1 MDSQEYLNQISAKS
15 APVKGGP
22 NMENKV
28 GIAGIIRSKYFMFGA
43 IALGLFI
50 LMAIIGVVLGSN
62 KDDLKTKV
70 EKLKLHIDG
79 TSAVIE
85 SYQPN
90 VKSSILRSQSAS
102 FGTLLSNTNSQ
113 LSKYIEEKYSEKANK
128 ISKNLV
134 EEARTNQ
141 DALDA
146 ELFEAKINGNLD
158 RVYAHKMAYEISL
171 LTTEEASIIR
181 ATKDETLSE
190 ILSQSYDSLEKLYDG
205 FNDFSETK

>member
-22 NMENKV
+22 GIRNKTGIV
-28 GIAGIIRSKYFMFGA
+28 GVIRSKYFILGA
-43 IALGLFI
+43 AALGLFI
-50 LMAIIGVVLGSN
+50 LMAVIGAMLGSN

-70 EKLKLHIDG
+70 EKLMLHIDG
-79 TSAVIE
+79 TSAVID
-85 SYQPN
+85 SYQPS

-102 FGTLLSNTNSQ
+102 FNTLLSNTSSQ
-113 LSKYIEEKYSEKANK
+113 LSNYAQEKYSEKTSK
-128 ISKNLV
+128 ISKNLT
-134 EEARTNQ
+134 EEAKTNQ
-141 DALDA
+141 DALQA

-181 ATKDETLSE
+181 ASKDEALKE